1 MGNLLTQWNQRPE
14 HTLLILPLNK
24 QTKIV
29 HRHNH
34 ATTTTK
40 KRKAVKKNKSN
51 LTVKIN
57 KKELKWKCQQTKKVI
72 YVTTPTKSN
81 TNKENM

>member
-34 ATTTTK
+34 ATTTTTT
-40 KRKAVKKNKSN
+40 KNGK
-51 LTVKIN
+51 L
-57 KKELKWKCQQTKKVI
+57 
-72 YVTTPTKSN
+72 
-81 TNKENM
+81 

>member
-34 ATTTTK
+34 ATTTTTKTESCK
-40 KRKAVKKNKSN
+40 KTNPI
-51 LTVKIN
+51 LL
-57 KKELKWKCQQTKKVI
+57 LK
-72 YVTTPTKSN
+72 
-81 TNKENM
+81 

>member
-24 QTKIV
+24 QTKIA

-40 KRKAVKKNKSN
+40 RKVVKNKSN

-57 KKELKWKCQQTKKVI
+57 KKELK
-72 YVTTPTKSN
+72 
-81 TNKENM
+81 

>member
-1 MGNLLTQWNQRPE
+1 MFVPLKKNTVLSWICTRVRTLKMGNLLTQWNQRPE

-34 ATTTTK
+34 ATTTK
-40 KRKAVKKNKSN
+40 KRKAVNKSN

-57 KKELKWKCQQTKKVI
+57 KKELK
-72 YVTTPTKSN
+72 
-81 TNKENM
+81 